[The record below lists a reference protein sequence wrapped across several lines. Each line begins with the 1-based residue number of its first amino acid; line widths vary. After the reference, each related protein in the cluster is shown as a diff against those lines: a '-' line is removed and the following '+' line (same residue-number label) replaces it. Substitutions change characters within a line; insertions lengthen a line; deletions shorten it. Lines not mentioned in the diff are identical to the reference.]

1 VGVPMLPVVAGR
13 RRTLDQILAYTV
25 VLVAAS
31 LLPFLLG
38 EAGATYGVLAL
49 GLGVAFV
56 GYAVRLRRSN
66 RDVLAMRTFRYSIL
80 YLFLLFA
87 ALVADRAAQ
96 DLLPQ
101 LLGWR

>member
-1 VGVPMLPVVAGR
+1 MLPVVAGR

-38 EAGATYGVLAL
+38 EAGAVYGALAL
-49 GLGVAFV
+49 GLGGAFV
-56 GYAVRLRRSN
+56 GYAVRLRRTD
-66 RDVLAMRTFRYSIL
+66 RDVLAMRTFRYSIF

-87 ALVADRAAQ
+87 ALVADRAVQ
-96 DLLPQ
+96 DLLLTP
-101 LLGWR
+101 GWR